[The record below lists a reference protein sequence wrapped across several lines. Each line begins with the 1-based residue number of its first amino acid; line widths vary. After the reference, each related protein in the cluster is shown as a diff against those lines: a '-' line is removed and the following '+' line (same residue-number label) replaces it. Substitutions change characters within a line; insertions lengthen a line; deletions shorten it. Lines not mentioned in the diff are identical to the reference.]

1 MPQGWPA
8 SWRTRSCIRPCRTR
22 RGNRNPARWNM
33 ACDYSINPIPLDAG
47 LTLPKDVLIDN
58 RFRGLSAERISG

>member
-1 MPQGWPA
+1 
-8 SWRTRSCIRPCRTR
+8 
-22 RGNRNPARWNM
+22 M